1 MDITD
6 IREML
11 FILCRNSYNGTYIS
25 FKKNFKNISKIDLE
39 NVYNEVIKDNFLK
52 EYLAQLEIDLDYL
65 KSIKTRHF
73 EMKMKRNGKF
83 IRNSICNKE
92 FLKTNHIY

>member
-1 MDITD
+1 
-6 IREML
+6 ML

-25 FKKNFKNISKIDLE
+25 FNNNFKKISKIDLE
-39 NVYNEVIKDNFLK
+39 TVYNEVIKDNLLK
-52 EYLAQLEIDLDYL
+52 EYFAQLEMDLEYL
-65 KSIKTRHF
+65 KSIKTKCF

-92 FLKTNHIY
+92 SLKYN